1 MTTITIRNVDDELK
15 ERLKVRASEHGRSME
30 AEARAILREV
40 LDRAN
45 KPEPGDLYRAVR
57 GIVEP
62 LGGIDLDLPA
72 RKPIRDRKLFD

>member
-30 AEARAILREV
+30 AEAREILREV